1 MEQPYQDLLSS
12 SDQQIKYLRET
23 HHLTLH
29 FYVKADSATDV
40 TATVNEKTDS
50 YDLGSMEPDANGQYV
65 ISVALAAAQMTE
77 EITLDFVKNG
87 ASVLQK
93 IYSIRGYA
101 DAILEGNYSAK
112 TKELVRHM
120 LNYGAAA
127 QQYFGVNT
135 EKLAN
140 AGYEI
145 TEEVTLPAE
154 YEAIAVSGSIAGMQ
168 FYGASLVFDNKIAVR
183 YYFTGSVDG
192 VSYGDYEVIEKNGM
206 HYVEVPGIN
215 PQDYAK
221 SIAITATKG
230 EESMTVSYSPLNY
243 IIRMSEKGS
252 DDLKTLI
259 NALYGYHAA
268 AVEYVNNAGFFG
280 SAYGYE
286 TDSQMDLIADTGA
299 NTGTV
304 SVANDGISFGYIQ
317 DFREENFYFEAKF
330 HANNVLETENWPK
343 FGLFVQGENVQDAF
357 YVDMNRERNAS
368 VVGRTESIDGTF
380 DWENTKTARVD
391 NMAFSAEGEKV
402 TLGVL
407 KDGKHLYLFVNGNYA
422 LTAMTNAGVSA
433 AGIFSFNTGLTV
445 TNYRVVTD
453 GFAQLLEKIPAA
465 ELEKGDTFQIIVL
478 DRVLTYQVDFIKV
491 IEPTNISDL
500 QIIEGGDYCTLF
512 TCTPYGINS
521 HRLLVRGHR
530 IPNLDGDANVM
541 ADAML
546 VDRTLVA
553 IAVAAVML
561 LILLIHFAVT
571 SSKWYRE
578 RRMKKRRKKK

>member
-1 MEQPYQDLLSS
+1 MKVKKSLAFLISFVMLLAMFPASVFAAES
-12 SDQQIKYLRET
+12 VAPEVVSQQLNLSDN
-23 HHLTLH
+23 LTLH

-206 HYVEVPGIN
+206 HYVPFPG
-215 PQDYAK
+215 
-221 SIAITATKG
+221 T
-230 EESMTVSYSPLNY
+230 LN
-243 IIRMSEKGS
+243 E
-252 DDLKTLI
+252 
-259 NALYGYHAA
+259 
-268 AVEYVNNAGFFG
+268 
-280 SAYGYE
+280 
-286 TDSQMDLIADTGA
+286 
-299 NTGTV
+299 
-304 SVANDGISFGYIQ
+304 
-317 DFREENFYFEAKF
+317 
-330 HANNVLETENWPK
+330 
-343 FGLFVQGENVQDAF
+343 
-357 YVDMNRERNAS
+357 
-368 VVGRTESIDGTF
+368 
-380 DWENTKTARVD
+380 
-391 NMAFSAEGEKV
+391 
-402 TLGVL
+402 
-407 KDGKHLYLFVNGNYA
+407 
-422 LTAMTNAGVSA
+422 
-433 AGIFSFNTGLTV
+433 
-445 TNYRVVTD
+445 
-453 GFAQLLEKIPAA
+453 
-465 ELEKGDTFQIIVL
+465 
-478 DRVLTYQVDFIKV
+478 
-491 IEPTNISDL
+491 
-500 QIIEGGDYCTLF
+500 
-512 TCTPYGINS
+512 
-521 HRLLVRGHR
+521 
-530 IPNLDGDANVM
+530 
-541 ADAML
+541 
-546 VDRTLVA
+546 
-553 IAVAAVML
+553 
-561 LILLIHFAVT
+561 T
-571 SSKWYRE
+571 SSP
-578 RRMKKRRKKK
+578 